1 MSLEES
7 KSRKEKKT
15 ENQKHEHTSCTHAP
29 TSALLHRAESVD
41 AENFEHPQ
49 RPGSLPEI
57 AFAWR
62 CNRWRHVSRLGAA
75 VFQPLNSRS
84 YRQVCCTDVT
94 F

>member
-49 RPGSLPEI
+49 RPGSLPENSLRLEVQQM
-57 AFAWR
+57 APCFKAR
-62 CNRWRHVSRLGAA
+62 RSRLSTA
-75 VFQPLNSRS
+75 
-84 YRQVCCTDVT
+84 
-94 F
+94 